1 MALELLETTA
11 NGNAGDKET
20 LYMLGGV
27 AMIVFGAGLILS
39 NPFVRRYMS
48 QMGVG
53 NLAERCHARYPAIF
67 QTAGDVGAEAEIT
80 AWPRLRLPL
89 RKRWRLRRTAT

>member
-1 MALELLETTA
+1 VALELLETTA
-11 NGNAGDKET
+11 NGNASDKET

-53 NLAERCHARYPAIF
+53 NLASAAMPDIQRYF
-67 QTAGDVGAEAEIT
+67 K
-80 AWPRLRLPL
+80 LRAMSDQ
-89 RKRWRLRRTAT
+89 KRR